1 MTSIII
7 PIDLRARSNRSIL
20 NTLNVLSTLI
30 VLKADKPLPPEP
42 IKVISISSKDKQTT
56 PPSSQFHLFSMY
68 FFGPTAS
75 NLSDISAIN
84 MYVKI

>member
-42 IKVISISSKDKQTT
+42 IKVINISSKDKQT
-56 PPSSQFHLFSMY
+56 
-68 FFGPTAS
+68 
-75 NLSDISAIN
+75 I
-84 MYVKI
+84 